1 MPPRKKTTE
10 EIPSDQESASEVENN
25 DEPTIPA
32 ESTEMHSPPKKDLGQ
47 DNENEQLF
55 FSTDGTETG
64 KMEENPYLDEEIDKE
79 PSFNVVKTSV
89 PATDNPITGERKES
103 ENSSNSPINKPNRG
117 PSPHP
122 QKKQNWQDK
131 KKQRNKQR
139 QKFKKPKRL
148 PYEET
153 ETKPLELGDLLENE
167 SLQSLEGIATL
178 AEDFNG
184 SDQDPVELDHLLALS
199 LQDLKEKVVPYELN
213 LGQAPLR
220 EEIIDALLAK
230 YLEDKTPVLISGIV
244 QVMEDG
250 HAFLLQQKE
259 DYRL

>member
-10 EIPSDQESASEVENN
+10 ETPSDQEPPSEVENN
-25 DEPTIPA
+25 DEPTILA

-64 KMEENPYLDEEIDKE
+64 KVEENPYLDEEIDKE
-79 PSFNVVKTSV
+79 PSSNVIKTSK

-131 KKQRNKQR
+131 KKQRNKQS
-139 QKFKKPKRL
+139 
-148 PYEET
+148 
-153 ETKPLELGDLLENE
+153 
-167 SLQSLEGIATL
+167 SLSQ
-178 AEDFNG
+178 
-184 SDQDPVELDHLLALS
+184 
-199 LQDLKEKVVPYELN
+199 
-213 LGQAPLR
+213 
-220 EEIIDALLAK
+220 
-230 YLEDKTPVLISGIV
+230 
-244 QVMEDG
+244 
-250 HAFLLQQKE
+250 
-259 DYRL
+259 